1 MGFCCPL
8 QPQIKVSS
16 ETSDYS
22 VPSLT
27 VMTSIEV
34 MHIRNSV
41 PDEVI
46 VQRTE
51 ERLSGDPSFSFAY
64 RKH

>member
-8 QPQIKVSS
+8 RRRIKVSS
-16 ETSDYS
+16 CVPDDS
-22 VPSLT
+22 VPSLIVVT
-27 VMTSIEV
+27 CVEV
-34 MHIRNSV
+34 MHIRNSL

-51 ERLSGDPSFSFAY
+51 ERLSGDLSF
-64 RKH
+64 